1 MPGVR
6 NPALLKSLAAELKAR
21 RAKLEI
27 SQEELAHRAELGPLF
42 IARLETARNQPSLS
56 AFVLLSEALETQPS
70 ELIAAVMVRYRK
82 ERRVAA
88 KN

>member
-21 RAKLEI
+21 RAELEI
-27 SQEELAHRAELGPLF
+27 SQEELAHRAGFGPLF

-56 AFVLLSEALETQPS
+56 AFVQLAEGLDVKPS
-70 ELIAAVMVRYRK
+70 ELIAAIMVRYRK
-82 ERRVAA
+82 ERRAS
-88 KN
+88 NQS

>member
-6 NPALLKSLAAELKAR
+6 NLPLIKSLAAELKAR

-27 SQEELAHRAELGPLF
+27 SQEELAHRAGFGPLF

-56 AFVLLSEALETQPS
+56 AFVQLSDALEVKPS

-82 ERRVAA
+82 EQRLA
-88 KN
+88 NES